1 MLTLHYPLEFDN
13 SLTRR
18 WPEKTCFRMQGRAMS
33 EYVVLG
39 EESRNSEEGD
49 GSEEGGESYRC
60 DLICYVYYILS
71 QHADSVHYIDVSLH
85 ADSAHSI
92 DVSQHGD
99 IALPARG
106 RPFTHQTL
114 AREDVLSNAGSR
126 DAYVCRLIHARH
138 RHVATQ

>member
-1 MLTLHYPLEFDN
+1 
-13 SLTRR
+13 
-18 WPEKTCFRMQGRAMS
+18 MQGRAMS

-39 EESRNSEEGD
+39 EEARNSEEGD

-60 DLICYVYYILS
+60 DLICYVYNILS
-71 QHADSVHYIDVSLH
+71 QHADSVHSIDVSLH

-99 IALPARG
+99 IAHSIDVSQDADSALPARG

-126 DAYVCRLIHARH
+126 DEWVCRLIHAKH

>member
-1 MLTLHYPLEFDN
+1 M
-13 SLTRR
+13 
-18 WPEKTCFRMQGRAMS
+18 
-33 EYVVLG
+33 
-39 EESRNSEEGD
+39 
-49 GSEEGGESYRC
+49 
-60 DLICYVYYILS
+60 S
-71 QHADSVHYIDVSLH
+71 QHADSVHSIDVSLH

-99 IALPARG
+99 IAHSIDVSQDADSALPARG

-114 AREDVLSNAGSR
+114 GREDVLSNAGSR